1 MDAINTTTLRQLRQV
16 GPRDLGALSFAQPL
30 SFRYEIL
37 NAK

>member
-1 MDAINTTTLRQLRQV
+1 MEAINTTTLRQV